1 MLFNVKFPLPEFAS
15 RVLCLTASSRATLW
29 TLVISKFIY
38 TETPLAQSSRTWCCI
53 TWGNAALLLNPPLFI
68 PGCSPKP
75 WLLRN
80 KEHVLLLTFFSSPN
94 PSWLYS
100 FRGCQH
106 PGIHLFFR
114 LHSPAVL
121 SVPEVVH
128 DPKSCFN
135 LLRPFFIPQYPRDMC
150 KGFICSLA
158 LWWVGNP
165 LTSPLSG
172 LAVFYKFLVV
182 LILDGTRFI
191 SPGSDQMGIQMET
204 DVAPVNGLFDREESG
219 SFRGLLLPRGEN
231 CCIIHGAYF
240 RCKLLSHGYR
250 SATLPSV
257 SSPGSLALLC
267 CSFAEV
273 RCASLKTSGRKYPIR
288 TRTGAPGAPTT
299 SGVADEWGS
308 PPLFCVG
315 ILSHQQRSWF
325 YFHV

>member
-15 RVLCLTASSRATLW
+15 RVLCLTASSRATPW

-80 KEHVLLLTFFSSPN
+80 KEHVLLLTFFPSPN

-128 DPKSCFN
+128 DPKSCLTFWG
-135 LLRPFFIPQYPRDMC
+135 LFSFHSIHGTCARVL
-150 KGFICSLA
+150 SA
-158 LWWVGNP
+158 LWP
-165 LTSPLSG
+165 FDG
-172 LAVFYKFLVV
+172 L
-182 LILDGTRFI
+182 
-191 SPGSDQMGIQMET
+191 ET
-204 DVAPVNGLFDREESG
+204 LWPHPFQ
-219 SFRGLLLPRGEN
+219 GLL
-231 CCIIHGAYF
+231 C
-240 RCKLLSHGYR
+240 S
-250 SATLPSV
+250 T
-257 SSPGSLALLC
+257 SS
-267 CSFAEV
+267 
-273 RCASLKTSGRKYPIR
+273 
-288 TRTGAPGAPTT
+288 
-299 SGVADEWGS
+299 
-308 PPLFCVG
+308 
-315 ILSHQQRSWF
+315 SWS
-325 YFHV
+325 